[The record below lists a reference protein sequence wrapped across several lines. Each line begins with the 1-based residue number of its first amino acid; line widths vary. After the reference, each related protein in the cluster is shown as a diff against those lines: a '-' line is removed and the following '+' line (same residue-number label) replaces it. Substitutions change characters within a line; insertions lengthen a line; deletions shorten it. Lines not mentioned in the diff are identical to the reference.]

1 MKYIDVEKGI
11 KESNSKFLKSLP
23 QFVINFFI
31 WVVRQNDINA
41 ILNKYSGEIGIPF
54 LRAMIKEFN
63 LNVQIEGL
71 ENLPDS
77 SRCIFVANH
86 PFGVIDGL
94 IITHIAGEKYGTLK
108 AIGNDAFIMVPNL
121 RPLIAEVN
129 VFGKNS
135 KQHVMALDELYS
147 SDTTITHFPAGEV
160 SRIYHGKVQD
170 CDWQK
175 SFISKAITKKRVIV
189 PICFQGKNS
198 RFFYTIFF
206 LRRMF
211 GIKMNIELML
221 LPREMFKKKNKTIRV
236 KIGKP
241 ISFET
246 FDNSKNHHEWA
257 QWVKAEVNQLKH

>member
-1 MKYIDVEKGI
+1 MKYIDVEKSI
-11 KESNSKFLKSLP
+11 DESNSKFLKKLP
-23 QFVINFFI
+23 RFVIKFFI
-31 WVVRQNDINA
+31 WVVRQDELNR
-41 ILNKYSGEIGIPF
+41 ILNKYSEEIGLPF

-63 LNVQIEGL
+63 LNLEIEGL

-86 PFGVIDGL
+86 PFGIIDGL
-94 IITHIAGEKYGTLK
+94 IITHIAGEKYGSLK
-108 AIGNDAFIMVPNL
+108 AIGNDAFVMVPNL

-147 SDTTITHFPAGEV
+147 SDVTITHFPAGEV

-175 SFISKAITKKRVIV
+175 SFVSKVVTKKRIIV
-189 PICFQGKNS
+189 PIRFYGRNS
-198 RFFYTIFF
+198 RLFYTIFI
-206 LRRMF
+206 LRRML

-221 LPREMFKKKNKTIRV
+221 LPREMFRKRNKTIRV

-241 ISFET
+241 ISYET
-246 FDNSKNHHEWA
+246 FDDSKNHYDWA
-257 QWVKAEVNQLKH
+257 QWVKTEVYK